1 MKKIWKRILSAVLA
15 VCLAVVSLT
24 PCFAEE
30 EVNPLDEVQWG
41 YVYGDKD
48 CNGFLF
54 FILPADIQMGA
65 QSVAFSEKDWS
76 EKQIY
81 SGTMADFET
90 RTLPDGGTL
99 AMLCLP
105 EKKSNINF
113 YFAEGAFVF
122 ADGTPSQAYTA
133 SSTEI
138 GRSWKLD
145 MAFPSE
151 SLRIFSS
158 KGKTLE
164 GNAMR
169 FSFRRMERL
178 PEDLFTLE
186 RVENRTTS
194 RMDARVEITDGEAA
208 LVTTAVAGSATYI
221 VRYNGKDLYKT
232 DVQVLDDEDYKS
244 LVARDKVVAVLAGT
258 GMVPLL
264 PVVAVTGFVGG
275 FGAGI
280 VLLPLAVII
289 PPLLAFVPLF
299 GPYLGVTMAQEWTQT
314 WMDMIRR
321 YYGVEKE
328 Q

>member
-30 EVNPLDEVQWG
+30 AVNPLDDVQWG
-41 YVYGDKD
+41 YIHGDREYD
-48 CNGFLF
+48 GFLY

-65 QSVAFSEKDWS
+65 QSVAFFKMEDD
-76 EKQIY
+76 EQVY

-105 EKKSNINF
+105 EKKSYMNF

-133 SSTEI
+133 RSSVI
-138 GRSWKLD
+138 GRSWELD

-151 SLRIFSS
+151 SLRIFSPE
-158 KGKTLE
+158 GKTLE
-164 GNAMR
+164 GNTIR
-169 FSFRRMERL
+169 FSFSDMDEL

-186 RVENRTTS
+186 KVEKGTTS
-194 RMDARVEITDGEAA
+194 RLSDRMEITDGKAA

-221 VRYNGKDLYKT
+221 VRCNGKDLYKT
-232 DVQVLDDEDYKS
+232 DVQVLDDAAYKALLS
-244 LVARDKVVAVLAGT
+244 KDNAVSRMVGT
-258 GMVPLL
+258 VMAPLL
-264 PVVAVTGFVGG
+264 PVVAVAGFVGG
-275 FGAGI
+275 FGAGLI
-280 VLLPLAVII
+280 LGPVMAVAFLPAIAGAPIL
-289 PPLLAFVPLF
+289 
-299 GPYLGVTMAQEWTQT
+299 GPYLGVTTAQEWTQT
-314 WMDMIRR
+314 WMDLIRH
-321 YYGVEKE
+321 YYGVEK
-328 Q
+328 